1 MTKLLIRLFIR
12 DPANIQDRTVRTAY
26 GNLACMVGI
35 VCNVLLFAGKFTV
48 GTLFGSMAIAADA
61 LNNLSDASSNVVSL
75 VGFRLGSKPAD
86 DEHPY
91 GHARYEYL
99 AGLAVSVMILVIGI
113 ELLKESFLKVLH
125 PTPVT
130 LSALTIAVLVVSIL
144 VKLWMSSFNRSVGSR
159 IKSETL
165 MATAADARNDVVTT
179 AAVLA
184 ATILAH
190 LTGIDRIDGLM
201 GVGVALFILWSG
213 VGLVR
218 DTISPLLGAAP
229 DPELI
234 DYIEKKALSYPAGGT
249 PHGGKMKLKLYHAAA
264 AAAMALSVMLLTAC
278 GSPKQADPLPIIKLR
293 TVGSSSEAACQR
305 IGEALSELTAEK
317 FEFTVEIS
325 QQSTTN
331 YNAELERELLLG
343 KEPDVFCYTD
353 AENMFSLAADGTTE
367 PLDDWL
373 EEFPT
378 LKEAVSQDRW
388 NCMRYDGKLIA
399 VPGNNPSAVA
409 IGFEA
414 RTDVLDE
421 LGIDAASIH
430 TMDDMHALLLAAKQ
444 QNPSS
449 VPLVPHFGQ
458 TLMMLDCDPLN
469 NGLGVLL
476 HNTGTEVVN
485 LYDTPEYEELCN
497 QMHQWYTEGLI
508 LKDAPLINAPNT
520 RLMQM
525 YGGVAFSHRVAEQ
538 NVVSVT
544 RSTKQRLT
552 SITLGSKLQNT
563 SVLNIGWCI
572 SSRSEHKREGMQLL
586 QYLYT
591 DREAADLLLY
601 GVEGVDYRRLD
612 VDHVTNIDELPANE
626 WSTVHWGQPN
636 CQAASTWVNAD
647 GTEVGYTGP
656 TDVITSEAYGFTYT
670 PKIELRPTVNS
681 CLEIVRKY
689 NNALLSGYLD
699 PEEALPLFR
708 SELRA
713 AGIDKVMADK
723 QYQLERWKA
732 KNS

>member
-1 MTKLLIRLFIR
+1 
-12 DPANIQDRTVRTAY
+12 
-26 GNLACMVGI
+26 
-35 VCNVLLFAGKFTV
+35 
-48 GTLFGSMAIAADA
+48 
-61 LNNLSDASSNVVSL
+61 
-75 VGFRLGSKPAD
+75 
-86 DEHPY
+86 
-91 GHARYEYL
+91 
-99 AGLAVSVMILVIGI
+99 
-113 ELLKESFLKVLH
+113 
-125 PTPVT
+125 
-130 LSALTIAVLVVSIL
+130 
-144 VKLWMSSFNRSVGSR
+144 
-159 IKSETL
+159 
-165 MATAADARNDVVTT
+165 
-179 AAVLA
+179 
-184 ATILAH
+184 
-190 LTGIDRIDGLM
+190 
-201 GVGVALFILWSG
+201 
-213 VGLVR
+213 
-218 DTISPLLGAAP
+218 
-229 DPELI
+229 
-234 DYIEKKALSYPAGGT
+234 
-249 PHGGKMKLKLYHAAA
+249 MKLKLYHAAA

-317 FEFTVEIS
+317 FGFTVEIS

-343 KEPDVFCYTD
+343 KEPDIFCYTD
-353 AENMFSLAADGTTE
+353 AENMFSLAADGTAE

-399 VPGNNPSAVA
+399 VPSNNPSAVA
-409 IGFEA
+409 IGFEVRA
-414 RTDVLDE
+414 DVLDE

-508 LKDAPLINAPNT
+508 LKDVPLTNAPNT

-525 YGGVAFSHRVAEQ
+525 YDGFAFSHRVAEQ

-601 GVEGVDYRRLD
+601 GVEGVDYTCQCVVTKSAQSCMTNDPKQRPMFASFDGVFNTILFTVLAIVVANIANKHAD
-612 VDHVTNIDELPANE
+612 VGNYT
-626 WSTVHWGQPN
+626 STQFFHEFWMMTAIMSAIFTVIAVISIAPKDRPEFFGTGKPIKVGLKDYWDTLKNNRAIQMLVLS
-636 CQAASTWVNAD
+636 ASTDKLGSTAKTSAVAVAMFACIAGSIKLQGSVTAITTIPSVILTFLVISIVATRFGQKKAMVIGSIGGIICNVILSALWIVGDPTTMTSNPETGALNWGPFLITYVVFSILYAGCQGISGNIVIPMTAD
-647 GTEVGYTGP
+647 CADYEVYRSGKYVPGLMGTLFSFVDKMISSFAPMIAGLVFAACGFTDHNPSVGDIVTPQLRVG
-656 TDVITSEAYGFTYT
+656 VVFLAYGLITIGLICNLIAMKFY
-670 PKIELRPTVNS
+670 PLSKEKMAEIQD
-681 CLEIVRKY
+681 EIVK
-689 NNALLSGYLD
+689 
-699 PEEALPLFR
+699 
-708 SELRA
+708 
-713 AGIDKVMADK
+713 I
-723 QYQLERWKA
+723 KA
-732 KNS
+732 KAMAEA

>member
-1 MTKLLIRLFIR
+1 
-12 DPANIQDRTVRTAY
+12 
-26 GNLACMVGI
+26 
-35 VCNVLLFAGKFTV
+35 
-48 GTLFGSMAIAADA
+48 
-61 LNNLSDASSNVVSL
+61 
-75 VGFRLGSKPAD
+75 
-86 DEHPY
+86 
-91 GHARYEYL
+91 
-99 AGLAVSVMILVIGI
+99 
-113 ELLKESFLKVLH
+113 
-125 PTPVT
+125 
-130 LSALTIAVLVVSIL
+130 
-144 VKLWMSSFNRSVGSR
+144 
-159 IKSETL
+159 
-165 MATAADARNDVVTT
+165 
-179 AAVLA
+179 
-184 ATILAH
+184 
-190 LTGIDRIDGLM
+190 
-201 GVGVALFILWSG
+201 
-213 VGLVR
+213 
-218 DTISPLLGAAP
+218 
-229 DPELI
+229 
-234 DYIEKKALSYPAGGT
+234 
-249 PHGGKMKLKLYHAAA
+249 MKLKLYHAAA

-317 FEFTVEIS
+317 FGFTVEIS

-353 AENMFSLAADGTTE
+353 AESMFSLAADGTAE

-399 VPGNNPSAVA
+399 VPSNNPSAVA
-409 IGFEA
+409 IGFEVRA
-414 RTDVLDE
+414 DVLDE

-525 YGGVAFSHRVAEQ
+525 YDGFAFSHRVAEQ

-601 GVEGVDYRRLD
+601 GVEGVDYRRLN

-656 TDVITSEAYGFTYT
+656 MDVITSEAYGFTYT

-699 PEEALPLFR
+699 PEEALPLFC
-708 SELRA
+708 SELHA
-713 AGIDKVMADK
+713 AGIDKVIADK

>member
-1 MTKLLIRLFIR
+1 MKLLIVDDQPGVTEGLCHGVNWAQLGFSQVQAVNSVREARAAMLNTVPDVMLCDIEMPEETGLELFKWVKQQGFATRCIFLTAHAKFSYAQEAMHLGAFDYIIQPAPYSEISQVVARAVKDVQASRDQNELTQMGRAFNEQAQAITAQAIR
-12 DPANIQDRTVRTAY
+12 AFLSRQHNERDVKTLQGLGIFPRSDRDGYLVLIHILRWEPTADHWEKQL
-26 GNLACMVGI
+26 LAV
-35 VCNVLLFAGKFTV
+35 
-48 GTLFGSMAIAADA
+48 A
-61 LNNLSDASSNVVSL
+61 LNNIAAETFAVHSELSPIAAVDEHSYAMLLQNTAGEEMDLEGIMRQLMYISNVAQQYLRCSMAFYL
-75 VGFRLGSKPAD
+75 D
-86 DEHPY
+86 DKLPVPKMPDLWEK
-91 GHARYEYL
+91 
-99 AGLAVSVMILVIGI
+99 
-113 ELLKESFLKVLH
+113 LLHMRDE
-125 PTPVT
+125 
-130 LSALTIAVLVVSIL
+130 
-144 VKLWMSSFNRSVGSR
+144 N
-159 IKSETL
+159 
-165 MATAADARNDVVTT
+165 
-179 AAVLA
+179 
-184 ATILAH
+184 
-190 LTGIDRIDGLM
+190 
-201 GVGVALFILWSG
+201 VALRSG
-213 VGLVR
+213 VFR
-218 DTISPLLGAAP
+218 
-229 DPELI
+229 
-234 DYIEKKALSYPAGGT
+234 
-249 PHGGKMKLKLYHAAA
+249 
-264 AAAMALSVMLLTAC
+264 
-278 GSPKQADPLPIIKLR
+278 
-293 TVGSSSEAACQR
+293 
-305 IGEALSELTAEK
+305 
-317 FEFTVEIS
+317 
-325 QQSTTN
+325 
-331 YNAELERELLLG
+331 
-343 KEPDVFCYTD
+343 
-353 AENMFSLAADGTTE
+353 
-367 PLDDWL
+367 
-373 EEFPT
+373 
-378 LKEAVSQDRW
+378 LKEAPRQ
-388 NCMRYDGKLIA
+388 
-399 VPGNNPSAVA
+399 
-409 IGFEA
+409 
-414 RTDVLDE
+414 
-421 LGIDAASIH
+421 
-430 TMDDMHALLLAAKQ
+430 
-444 QNPSS
+444 
-449 VPLVPHFGQ
+449 PHIFR
-458 TLMMLDCDPLN
+458 
-469 NGLGVLL
+469 VLL

-508 LKDAPLINAPNT
+508 LKDAPLTNAPNT

-612 VDHVTNIDELPANE
+612 ADHVTNIDELPANE

-708 SELRA
+708 SELHA
-713 AGIDKVMADK
+713 AGIDKVIADK

>member
-1 MTKLLIRLFIR
+1 
-12 DPANIQDRTVRTAY
+12 
-26 GNLACMVGI
+26 
-35 VCNVLLFAGKFTV
+35 
-48 GTLFGSMAIAADA
+48 
-61 LNNLSDASSNVVSL
+61 
-75 VGFRLGSKPAD
+75 
-86 DEHPY
+86 
-91 GHARYEYL
+91 
-99 AGLAVSVMILVIGI
+99 
-113 ELLKESFLKVLH
+113 
-125 PTPVT
+125 
-130 LSALTIAVLVVSIL
+130 
-144 VKLWMSSFNRSVGSR
+144 
-159 IKSETL
+159 
-165 MATAADARNDVVTT
+165 
-179 AAVLA
+179 
-184 ATILAH
+184 
-190 LTGIDRIDGLM
+190 
-201 GVGVALFILWSG
+201 
-213 VGLVR
+213 
-218 DTISPLLGAAP
+218 
-229 DPELI
+229 
-234 DYIEKKALSYPAGGT
+234 
-249 PHGGKMKLKLYHAAA
+249 MKLKLYHAAA
-264 AAAMALSVMLLTAC
+264 AAAIALSVMLLTAC

-317 FEFTVEIS
+317 FGFTVEIS

-421 LGIDAASIH
+421 LGIDAASIQ
-430 TMDDMHALLLAAKQ
+430 TMEDMHALLLAAKQ

-469 NGLGVLL
+469 NGLGVL
-476 HNTGTEVVN
+476 
-485 LYDTPEYEELCN
+485 
-497 QMHQWYTEGLI
+497 
-508 LKDAPLINAPNT
+508 
-520 RLMQM
+520 
-525 YGGVAFSHRVAEQ
+525 
-538 NVVSVT
+538 
-544 RSTKQRLT
+544 
-552 SITLGSKLQNT
+552 LQNT

-612 VDHVTNIDELPANE
+612 ADHVTNIDELPANE

-708 SELRA
+708 SELHA
-713 AGIDKVMADK
+713 AGIDKVIADK

>member
-1 MTKLLIRLFIR
+1 
-12 DPANIQDRTVRTAY
+12 
-26 GNLACMVGI
+26 
-35 VCNVLLFAGKFTV
+35 
-48 GTLFGSMAIAADA
+48 
-61 LNNLSDASSNVVSL
+61 
-75 VGFRLGSKPAD
+75 
-86 DEHPY
+86 
-91 GHARYEYL
+91 
-99 AGLAVSVMILVIGI
+99 
-113 ELLKESFLKVLH
+113 
-125 PTPVT
+125 
-130 LSALTIAVLVVSIL
+130 
-144 VKLWMSSFNRSVGSR
+144 
-159 IKSETL
+159 
-165 MATAADARNDVVTT
+165 
-179 AAVLA
+179 
-184 ATILAH
+184 
-190 LTGIDRIDGLM
+190 
-201 GVGVALFILWSG
+201 
-213 VGLVR
+213 
-218 DTISPLLGAAP
+218 
-229 DPELI
+229 
-234 DYIEKKALSYPAGGT
+234 
-249 PHGGKMKLKLYHAAA
+249 
-264 AAAMALSVMLLTAC
+264 
-278 GSPKQADPLPIIKLR
+278 
-293 TVGSSSEAACQR
+293 
-305 IGEALSELTAEK
+305 LSELTAEK
-317 FEFTVEIS
+317 FGFTVEIS

-343 KEPDVFCYTD
+343 KEPDIFCYTD
-353 AENMFSLAADGTTE
+353 AENMFSLAADGTAE

-421 LGIDAASIH
+421 LGIDAASIQ
-430 TMDDMHALLLAAKQ
+430 TMEDMHALLLAAKQ

-508 LKDAPLINAPNT
+508 LKDAPLTNAPNT

-656 TDVITSEAYGFTYT
+656 MDVITSEAYGFTYT

-713 AGIDKVMADK
+713 AGIDKVIADK

-732 KNS
+732 KNG